1 MGRGVFRDASE
12 PRLSRVDAMEDVAI
26 CTFCPLADWIG
37 DEARGVVECE
47 RISSVSKGDSR
58 GVMGRG
64 IPGMYPGRRGVGE
77 TVPGRPYG
85 VGDSCRVSGSMITC
99 PSDDIAVPAS

>member
-12 PRLSRVDAMEDVAI
+12 PRLSKVDDMEDVAM
-26 CTFCPLADWIG
+26 CTLCPLADVMG
-37 DEARGVVECE
+37 DEARGVIECE
-47 RISSVSKGDSR
+47 RISSENSR

-85 VGDSCRVSGSMITC
+85 VGDNRRVSDSIIIC

>member
-1 MGRGVFRDASE
+1 MGRGVLRDASE
-12 PRLSRVDAMEDVAI
+12 PRLSRVDEMEDVAM
-26 CTFCPLADWIG
+26 CALCPLAVG
-37 DEARGVVECE
+37 TGGEARGVVECE
-47 RISSVSKGDSR
+47 RISSVSKEDSR

-85 VGDSCRVSGSMITC
+85 VGDNCRASDSIIIS